1 MWDGR
6 SSRRKRKKRKRR
18 CQKYRKEEER
28 RRERMCVYVYSGW
41 NGWMDGWNGQAAKE
55 TKRASQSASVLLK
68 PPTHPTSLAMSY
80 FGILSSSCA
89 DCPSLSY
96 V

>member
-28 RRERMCVYVYSGW
+28 RRENVCIRILWME
-41 NGWMDGWNGQAAKE
+41 WMDGWNGQAAKE